1 MQQEMLS
8 YLRCPITRS
17 KLTLTI
23 LTTAYKEFDGIKT
36 QVIES
41 ALLTSQEG
49 LVYPVIKFVPR
60 LLPEAIVDNK
70 SFYQQHV
77 ANYTDLHKK
86 TFELYGDVIELC
98 IKKNS
103 KTKASFSQE
112 WQVFNYETDKVWDA
126 DADGMLQRFL
136 TETNET
142 TSSLKNKIILDA
154 GCGNGLLNTHIAKQ
168 GAIILGMDFSNS
180 IERAYEQNTKA
191 NAWFI
196 QGDVQFPP
204 VAFASFDIVHS
215 SGVCIH
221 TNNTELSVSHLD
233 ATVKQGGKISVWCYH
248 KRKNAI
254 HNLFNFL
261 RQYTSKLPYK
271 LQYYLYSVTLFPVS
285 YIVKKLKGN
294 PQNKREI
301 MIDILDW
308 FSPEF
313 RWEHSHQEI
322 TGWLMKRNYKN
333 IKITTNEP
341 FGFNIIGEKN

>member
-142 TSSLKNKIILDA
+142 TSSLKIK
-154 GCGNGLLNTHIAKQ
+154 
-168 GAIILGMDFSNS
+168 
-180 IERAYEQNTKA
+180 
-191 NAWFI
+191 
-196 QGDVQFPP
+196 
-204 VAFASFDIVHS
+204 
-215 SGVCIH
+215 
-221 TNNTELSVSHLD
+221 
-233 ATVKQGGKISVWCYH
+233 
-248 KRKNAI
+248 
-254 HNLFNFL
+254 LF
-261 RQYTSKLPYK
+261 
-271 LQYYLYSVTLFPVS
+271 
-285 YIVKKLKGN
+285 
-294 PQNKREI
+294 
-301 MIDILDW
+301 
-308 FSPEF
+308 
-313 RWEHSHQEI
+313 
-322 TGWLMKRNYKN
+322 
-333 IKITTNEP
+333 
-341 FGFNIIGEKN
+341 